1 MSFIHRIG
9 KLAMRQDHLEVAPAR
24 AGLRRLPAQLYSIA
38 ALFFLLAL
46 AVSATL
52 GLRIAIWSTAF
63 H

>member
-1 MSFIHRIG
+1 
-9 KLAMRQDHLEVAPAR
+9 MRQDHLEVAPAR
-24 AGLRRLPAQLYSIA
+24 AGLRRLLAQLYSIA